1 MSQLFARV
9 ELLGSP
15 SEGVCEKLHAQMASL
30 NWYREIN
37 SKTLPHAT
45 YQATFT
51 LDAPDLMEVANL
63 LKATIEQKI
72 WTKALVLVIRSADWA
87 KSAAG

>member
-15 SEGVCEKLHAQMASL
+15 SEEVYEKLHAEMERL
-30 NWYREIN
+30 NWYRKIN
-37 SKTLPHAT
+37 GKALPHAT

-51 LDAPDLMEVANL
+51 SDAPDLMELAKT
-63 LKATIEQKI
+63 LKAMIEQKI
-72 WTKALVLVIRSADWA
+72 WTKSLVLVIRSADWA